1 MRGNRR
7 FSPTVLLAALLI
19 LFPSSVLFPGGAGD
33 VEKAGWEESTP
44 GRWNSRAES
53 KEEAGEDFFRAD
65 VSLSPGTGAEW
76 ERRIKRDLT
85 PEDSLSIEMEST
97 GINKTSRD
105 YRRFE
110 AKFPVSVTVV
120 FGKDSID
127 LSWRRRVK
135 DFFRELWYGFSPGGI
150 RLTFAYGNDAPVQSM
165 YRLEEEE
172 TVFTLGGPEERGKK
186 IERSRKIFEDFHA
199 AYGRDPRGPVTRIL
213 VSSIRPSGEEG
224 QIAVKV
230 RISSPLLQ

>member
-1 MRGNRR
+1 MSESRHLTRR
-7 FSPTVLLAALLI
+7 ILVAGLVLL
-19 LFPSSVLFPGGAGD
+19 FSSSVPFPGGAAEP
-33 VEKAGWEESTP
+33 EKVGWEESTP
-44 GRWNSRAES
+44 GRWNSLAES
-53 KEEAGEDFFRAD
+53 RAEAGEDFFRAE

-76 ERRIKRDLT
+76 ERTITRDLT
-85 PEDSLSIEMEST
+85 PDDTLSIEMEST

-120 FGKDSID
+120 FGEDSID

-135 DFFRELWYGFSPGGI
+135 DFFRELWYGFTPGGI

-165 YRLEEEE
+165 YRLVEEE

-186 IERSRKIFEDFHA
+186 IERSRKIIEDFRA

-213 VSSIRPSGEEG
+213 VSAIRPSGEEG
-224 QIAVKV
+224 RIETKV
-230 RISSPLLQ
+230 RISSPLLR